1 MEINSIDHID
11 IHKRPKR
18 IVSLVPSITELLV
31 DLNLEDELLGIT
43 KFCTYPRHLKKTK
56 TIVGGTKEVHIDKIK
71 TLQPDLIICNK
82 EENTKEIVMEAEKI
96 APVFVCDLKEVD
108 ENPSLFLSIGKLTH
122 RNFEARNLVD
132 KFNFA
137 RDQFEQFIKT
147 EPERSVA
154 YFIWAKPWMVAG
166 SQTYINSVLK
176 LNHFKNVYAN
186 LERYP
191 VVEIKKFRMQGDADY
206 VLFPD
211 EPFPFKDEHAFELG
225 RFTHH
230 AKTVF
235 IDGSYFSWYGSRSIK
250 AFKYFKEVIK
260 SL

>member
-1 MEINSIDHID
+1 MEINSINHID
-11 IHKRPKR
+11 ISKRPKR
-18 IVSLVPSITELLV
+18 IISLVPSITELLV
-31 DLNLEDELLGIT
+31 DLNLEDELVGIT
-43 KFCTYPRHLKKTK
+43 KFCTHPRHLKNTK
-56 TIVGGTKEVHIDKIK
+56 IIVGGTKEVHLEKIK
-71 TLQPDLIICNK
+71 ALNPDLIICNK
-82 EENTKEIVMEAEKI
+82 EENTKDLVEEVEKI

-108 ENPSLFLSIGKLTH
+108 ENPALFLSIGKLTH

-137 RDQFEQFIKT
+137 RDQFEKFIES
-147 EPERSVA
+147 EPTRSVA
-154 YFIWAKPWMVAG
+154 YFIWAKPWMVAA
-166 SQTYINSVLK
+166 SDTYINSVLK
-176 LNHFKNVYAN
+176 LNHLNNVYAKF
-186 LERYP
+186 ERYP
-191 VVEIKKFRMQGDADY
+191 IVEIKKFRMQGDADY

-250 AFKYFKEVIK
+250 AFKYFMQVIK